1 MNKLT
6 RFSVL
11 CEEQRKLTRLCLFR
25 CLKKE
30 KIHYGQISVLLALKG
45 NDGCNQCFLA
55 ELLEVSRASIGVS
68 LRRMEKSG
76 LVRRETDRK
85 DTRYNRVF
93 VTDEGRKVL
102 KRAEEVVEE
111 VAKRTLEGFT
121 EEEITSLVSMMERMN
136 VNLKEAKNLW

>member
-6 RFSVL
+6 LFSVL

-85 DTRYNRVF
+85 DTRYNRVY
-93 VTDEGRKVL
+93 VTEEGKEVL
-102 KRAEEVVEE
+102 KRAEAAVEE
-111 VAKRTLEGFT
+111 VSRRTLKGFSD
-121 EEEITSLVSMMERMN
+121 EEISSFLSMMERMN
-136 VNLKEAKNLW
+136 ANLKETKKTL